1 MVRSEQLLGSFL
13 STYNLITM
21 SELITNKDNLSE
33 EIKAL
38 LIEAKKVSE
47 NAYNKYSGFLVG
59 AAVRTTS
66 GKIYTGANMENAS
79 YGLSICAEPAA
90 IMNANSNGDFNIEAI
105 AIVGGF
111 REGDDQQPATPCG
124 RCRQIIHEAS
134 QVSKIDIEVYC
145 SNLNLSKTLATT
157 IEELLPFAFILDK
170 D

>member
-1 MVRSEQLLGSFL
+1 MVRNEQIVFPFL

-21 SELITNKDNLSE
+21 SELITNKDNLSDD
-33 EIKAL
+33 IKDL
-38 LIEAKKVSE
+38 LIAAQKVSE
-47 NAYNKYSGFLVG
+47 NAYNKYSGFFVG
-59 AAVRTTS
+59 AAVRTVS

-111 REGDDQQPATPCG
+111 HEGDNQLPATPCG

-134 QVSKIDIEVYC
+134 QVSKIDIAVYC
-145 SNLNLSKTLATT
+145 SNLNLSRTLVTS